1 MKGTQWIGFL
11 LTACGAAPSA
21 AETGGSDNAMKEK
34 WMRLLRVL
42 VLLLAIL
49 SMGFGI
55 ARKEPRTVLKKATNI
70 CLECIGVG

>member
-1 MKGTQWIGFL
+1 
-11 LTACGAAPSA
+11 
-21 AETGGSDNAMKEK
+21 MKES

-49 SMGFGI
+49 SMGIGI

-70 CLECIGVG
+70 CLECIGIG

>member
-1 MKGTQWIGFL
+1 
-11 LTACGAAPSA
+11 
-21 AETGGSDNAMKEK
+21 MKES

-49 SMGFGI
+49 SMGVGI

-70 CLECIGVG
+70 CLECIGIG